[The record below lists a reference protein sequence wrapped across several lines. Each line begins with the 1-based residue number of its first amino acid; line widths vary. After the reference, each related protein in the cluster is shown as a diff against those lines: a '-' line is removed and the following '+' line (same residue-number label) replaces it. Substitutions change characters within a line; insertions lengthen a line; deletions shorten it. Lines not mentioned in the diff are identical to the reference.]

1 MNQERTMRYKRF
13 KEAFDHLRKTGR
25 IVNQKN
31 LADIL
36 YKTPETVSKV
46 VSGKGNNPTE
56 KFMLDFARAFSDIFN
71 EDYLV
76 NGRGVLLKEQE
87 PPQDEKPETPEIEE
101 KDIVR
106 KFLDH
111 VSFLERQ
118 INEKDK
124 EITRLHSIIEKFAP
138 IIKKEEDGKKTKTV

>member
-1 MNQERTMRYKRF
+1 MNQEKTIKYKRF
-13 KEAFDHLRKTGR
+13 KEAFDYLKRINR

-36 YKTPETVSKV
+36 HKTPETVSKV
-46 VSGKGNNPTE
+46 VSGKGNNPTD

-76 NGRGVLLKEQE
+76 KGEGVLLKEQD
-87 PPQDEKPETPEIEE
+87 PPKDEKPEAPDIEE

-111 VSFLERQ
+111 VSFLEGQ

-124 EITRLHSIIEKFAP
+124 EIKRLHSIIEKFAP